1 MSKRLLP
8 IKAMCARYGDVV
20 GKTIDRWTS
29 AGILP
34 APLVI
39 NGRRYWDEEELE
51 RRERANMGRGTQIPK
66 STGARQSAAQLEA
79 ALLQQA
85 LARGPDAA

>member
-20 GKTIDRWTS
+20 DRTIDRWTA

-34 APLVI
+34 EPLVI
-39 NGRRYWDEEELE
+39 NRRRYWDEEELE
-51 RRERANMGRGTQIPK
+51 RREREGMRRKGG
-66 STGARQSAAQLEA
+66 EA
-79 ALLQQA
+79 AA
-85 LARGPDAA
+85 